1 MPNEYLFVRN
11 LRDRFHSWRIFKDFP
26 LDVRQHDFFEDGLD
40 GIEGI
45 ILVAPDDPMQNS
57 FIKVI
62 GKIIFGYQHK
72 PTVFFDSLS
81 DFELLGLMHVLS

>member
-1 MPNEYLFVRN
+1 MPDEYLFVTN

-40 GIEGI
+40 SIEGVI
-45 ILVAPDDPMQNS
+45 FVTPDDPMQNS
-57 FIKVI
+57 FLKVI
-62 GKIIFGYQHK
+62 GKIIFSYQQK
-72 PTVFFDSLS
+72 PAVFFDSLS